1 MSFPE
6 RKKKSL
12 FPALFINAMCV
23 FPHTAISFESTVS
36 ETTTTITRSQ
46 RINGFEA
53 SVSYFAPVLSA
64 IGAINHR

>member
-23 FPHTAISFESTVS
+23 FTHTATSFESTVS
-36 ETTTTITRSQ
+36 ATTTTITSSQ

-53 SVSYFAPVLSA
+53 SVSYLAPILSA